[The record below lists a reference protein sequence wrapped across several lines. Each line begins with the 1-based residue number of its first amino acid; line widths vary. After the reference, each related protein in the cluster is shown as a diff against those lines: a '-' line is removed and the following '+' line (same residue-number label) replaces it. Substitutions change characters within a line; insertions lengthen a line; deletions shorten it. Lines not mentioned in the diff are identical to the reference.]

1 MQEISALLQKVPIN
15 TITSEGYQL
24 VKSMK
29 NKQLKNKV
37 IDACF
42 EYIKSKKEEAVAAK
56 FKKELLKK
64 I

>member
-1 MQEISALLQKVPIN
+1 
-15 TITSEGYQL
+15 
-24 VKSMK
+24 MK

-42 EYIKSKKEEAVAAK
+42 EYIKGKKGEAVAVK
-56 FKKELLKK
+56 FKNELLKK